1 MVRHYDYIIP
11 KTEVL
16 AQCKSVLESLDYQ
29 IDIYSLNSYVLTTK
43 KIKFRRILRRY
54 DYLIY
59 IQVTDR
65 VEIYIVADR
74 NIFNRG
80 SESAFGGSNI
90 IAQQPEDKL
99 PLELQSRI
107 FNSIETKLRD
117 KQITRI
123 QLNR

>member
-29 IDIYSLNSYVLTTK
+29 IDIFSLNSYVLTTK

-80 SESAFGGSNI
+80 SESAIGGSNI
-90 IAQQPEDKL
+90 ITQQPEDKL